1 LTSRNW
7 VKLFLNTLGIGGLT
21 TAIVGFIVHWNE
33 FLPYFTGL
41 KFLDI
46 ISTAVWMIVMGFLF
60 SVISQMGFFAYLTI
74 HRFGL
79 GIFKSISLWNGV
91 QVVLLLFTVFDLV
104 YLRYQSFAKAGDS
117 LWPYMALAL
126 FLVVIGLVVA
136 WFKAKKTNSSA
147 FIPTLFFM
155 VSATVVEW
163 VPVLRVNNQSWLL
176 LMGITL
182 LACNAYQILILHKL
196 NAQSERQR
204 HTSTGGTQIQK

>member
-1 LTSRNW
+1 MTSRNW

-41 KFLDI
+41 KILDI
-46 ISTAVWMIVMGFLF
+46 ISAAVWMIVMGFLF

-79 GIFKSISLWNGV
+79 GIFKSVSLWNGV

-126 FLVVIGLVVA
+126 FLVVIGLGVA

-155 VSATVVEW
+155 VAATVVEW

-176 LMGITL
+176 LMGTTL

-196 NAQSERQR
+196 NAQSERQS
-204 HTSTGGTQIQK
+204 HTSTGGAQIQK